1 MADAV
6 PTPAPTPVRPRPMAI
21 AAAAVR
27 CFALIINFFLKP
39 GRVTRR
45 TRQDRE
51 MPTVYV
57 YIVSLHCSHALDT
70 EYA

>member
-1 MADAV
+1 
-6 PTPAPTPVRPRPMAI
+6 MAI